1 MYLLYAYQTIKNVG
15 LKNWCYWID
24 SCLMFEEDRCKNLS
38 NECEGK
44 MLPDFFLI
52 YKIVYCSGCSTLNGF
67 LFSFNHV
74 YVIYTDTEGSK
85 WFLEWLPRRFKFLIT
100 CL

>member
-44 MLPDFFLI
+44 MLSDIFFDL
-52 YKIVYCSGCSTLNGF
+52 
-67 LFSFNHV
+67 
-74 YVIYTDTEGSK
+74 
-85 WFLEWLPRRFKFLIT
+85 
-100 CL
+100 